1 MSPAPLPADVVFHAN
16 WWSLHSGIT
25 FDEDF
30 FFHTVGIGGTWAP
43 MHRPMFTFPSNSL
56 YRRHWGLGKIP
67 RP

>member
-1 MSPAPLPADVVFHAN
+1 
-16 WWSLHSGIT
+16 
-25 FDEDF
+25 
-30 FFHTVGIGGTWAP
+30 